1 MQNKMKKLLIA
12 LTALTLTASSC
23 KTVYSKVYSTTTIEA
38 KKSFVLG
45 DNDHEAYEV
54 TIKKMS
60 KDDVLLSQ
68 IQKGGTKQLI
78 QVLNSNKSAIIK
90 IEKNT
95 ALYIENKS
103 DKKAIVELDIKSNSS
118 LSMGYK
124 N

>member
-1 MQNKMKKLLIA
+1 MKKFLIISIA
-12 LTALTLTASSC
+12 ITMAASSC
-23 KTVYSKVYSTTTIEA
+23 KAVYSTTAIEA

-45 DNDHEAYEV
+45 DNEHEAFEV
-54 TIKKMS
+54 TIKNIS
-60 KDDVLLSQ
+60 KENLELSQ
-68 IQKGGTKQLI
+68 MPNGGTKQLI
-78 QVLNSNKSAIIK
+78 QVLNAAKSATIK

-103 DKKAIVELDIKSNSS
+103 TSKASVKLNLQSNTH

>member
-1 MQNKMKKLLIA
+1 MKKFLIA

-23 KTVYSKVYSTTTIEA
+23 KTVYSTTTIEA

-45 DNDHEAYEV
+45 DNEHEAFEV
-54 TIKKMS
+54 TIKNIS
-60 KDDVLLSQ
+60 NDNVELSQ
-68 IQKGGTKQLI
+68 MPNGGTKQLI

-103 DKKAIVELDIKSNSS
+103 DNKASVELNLKSNTH

>member
-1 MQNKMKKLLIA
+1 MKKLLIA
-12 LTALTLTASSC
+12 FVALTIAVSSC
-23 KTVYSKVYSTTTIEA
+23 KTVFSTTTIEA

-45 DNDHEAYEV
+45 DNEHEAYEV
-54 TIKKMS
+54 TIKNIS

-68 IQKGGTKQLI
+68 IPNCGTKQLL
-78 QVLNSNKSAIIK
+78 QVLNSNKSAAIK

-103 DKKAIVELDIKSNSS
+103 DKRAIVELDLKSNSS

>member
-1 MQNKMKKLLIA
+1 MRKLLIA

-23 KTVYSKVYSTTTIEA
+23 KTAYSTTTIEA

-45 DNDHEAYEV
+45 DNEHDAWEV
-54 TIKKMS
+54 TIKNIS
-60 KDDVLLSQ
+60 NENLELSHGP
-68 IQKGGTKQLI
+68 IGGIKQTI
-78 QVLNSNKSAIIK
+78 QVLSSHKSATIQ

-95 ALYIENKS
+95 ALYVENKS
-103 DKKAIVELDIKSNSS
+103 NSKASVELNLKSNTH